1 MTLTSTLKAIY
12 QVLGHPYHIKFSS
25 TEYPSHFKI
34 FPIKRHLSAF
44 FQDIRVILVLN
55 CKKLGKN
62 VWKWEKELVTTEF
75 LLRNVNF
82 GE

>member
-34 FPIKRHLSAF
+34 FPIKRPLSTDF
-44 FQDIRVILVLN
+44 HEIRGYFGPN
-55 CKKLGKN
+55 CKKLNKN
-62 VWKWEKELVTTEF
+62 VWKWDASLGKTEF
-75 LLRNVNF
+75 LLNNVNF
-82 GE
+82 